1 MAEIARD
8 AILTATLLACI
19 FLFAHQSA
27 PVKVVNTPYC
37 VITYKAAGYDQ
48 FGKLHL
54 GWARGY
60 GLCSE
65 LDRYEI
71 T

>member
-1 MAEIARD
+1 MMELARD
-8 AILTATLLACI
+8 AILTVTLLACVHV
-19 FLFAHQSA
+19 FASQHA
-27 PVKVVNTPYC
+27 TPRADGVPFC

-48 FGKLHL
+48 EGKLHK

-60 GLCSE
+60 GPCSL

-71 T
+71 S